1 MKKFLTITVAAMLL
15 ISLLLASCGGGGVG
29 APKGSIVGKWVI
41 FEKNGKVSEDEFS
54 KNTVFDF
61 TADGKIIISME
72 GVAMGDFTYTTEK
85 ATGLTHI
92 IIKTKEGDEIYGGFS
107 FEDGGKVLVLKTN
120 DKDKTYPTTIGIEE
134 GYTIEKYKP
143 AATE

>member
-15 ISLLLASCGGGGVG
+15 ISLLLASCGGGG

-41 FEKNGKVSEDEFS
+41 FEKNGKASDDEFS
-54 KNTVFDF
+54 KSTVFDF
-61 TADGKIIISME
+61 TADGKIIISM
-72 GVAMGDFTYTTEK
+72 GGTAMGDFTYTTEK
-85 ATGLTHI
+85 ATGLTNI

-107 FEDGGKVLVLKTN
+107 FEDGGKVLILKTN
-120 DKDKTYPTTIGIEE
+120 DKDKTYPTKMDVEE
-134 GYTIEKYKP
+134 GFTIEKYKP

>member
-15 ISLLLASCGGGGVG
+15 ISLLLASCGGGG

-41 FEKNGKVSEDEFS
+41 FEKNGKVSDDEFS
-54 KNTVFDF
+54 KNTIFDF
-61 TADGKIIISME
+61 TADGKIVISMGGE
-72 GVAMGDFTYTTEK
+72 AMGDFTYTTEK

-92 IIKTKEGDEIYGGFS
+92 IIKTKDGDTIYGAFS

-120 DKDKTYPTTIGIEE
+120 DKDQTYPANMTAEE

-143 AATE
+143 AETE